1 MTAAR
6 TGHGGSSTR
15 GAGGSHS
22 RSRTSGRRIA
32 ARTAARNT
40 GLDRA
45 TAPLIAFFDSDD
57 LWLAHHLERCV
68 AGFDEAP
75 EVDWIFAACEMV
87 DSAGQLVHDSTFL
100 DRSRRPHE
108 FLFLEHDIR
117 GELRVINDPHA
128 IECLLDSGIY
138 CGLQNSVL
146 RAELFARERFWEDY
160 RVVEDSQFLLRGLV
174 HGIRLPYLTDV
185 HVVYRMHEENSSGS
199 ALGVDRRQLR
209 RISEEKIRGLE
220 RLKAQ
225 LSLTPRQRRAM
236 DRNLAREFFWRLGY
250 ACCWQGETSFSCPP
264 GHANGTSADADEPVD
279 GEDVRRLRHEGQ
291 ARSFPCRG
299 LLTAAGS
306 PSWADSNCAGPSIF
320 TVSCGGHCTG
330 RLSAGDSIISSIA
343 SGEQPSTSIRIR
355 FCAPAQNTSRN
366 STKTASCS
374 STPAARPAAGRTV
387 YRDRGW

>member
-1 MTAAR
+1 MTPRVSIILPTYNRAAFLPEALASIQAQSL
-6 TGHGGSSTR
+6 GDWELIVVDDGSTDGTR
-15 GAGGSHS
+15 GIVDSWS
-22 RSRTSGRRIA
+22 RRLAQPISYVWQENRGA
-32 ARTAARNT
+32 YAARNT

-174 HGIRLPYLTDV
+174 HGIRLAYLTDV

-225 LSLTPRQRRAM
+225 LALTPRQRRAM
-236 DRNLAREFFWRLGY
+236 DRNLAREYFWRLGY
-250 ACCWQGETSFSCPP
+250 ACCWQGDDRVAALQAMRT
-264 GHANGTSADADEPVD
+264 AL
-279 GEDVRRLRHEGQ
+279 RLTPMNLWM
-291 ARSFPCRG
+291 AK
-299 LLTAAGS
+299 TYAA
-306 PSWADSNCAGPSIF
+306 C
-320 TVSCGGHCTG
+320 
-330 RLSAGDSIISSIA
+330 
-343 SGEQPSTSIRIR
+343 
-355 FCAPAQNTSRN
+355 
-366 STKTASCS
+366 
-374 STPAARPAAGRTV
+374 AARAKLGASRAGAC
-387 YRDRGW
+387 